1 MRALRY
7 LYLLTLVVW
16 LGGMVTLGALA
27 APAAFE
33 ILEAYDPEMGRV
45 LAGDVFG
52 EILRRFHFVAYGSGV
67 ILLGCLGAM
76 ATRRPRPRALGVR
89 AGIVGAML
97 VISICSGV
105 WVSRAIE
112 ELQQDIGAPISTL
125 QDDDPRRARFGML
138 HGLSTI
144 LMGINLA
151 GGLVLVYWEGG
162 AFERS

>member
-1 MRALRY
+1 
-7 LYLLTLVVW
+7 
-16 LGGMVTLGALA
+16 MVTLGALV

-33 ILEAYDPEMGRV
+33 ILEAYDPELGRV

-52 EILRRFHFVAYGSGV
+52 EILRWFHFVAYGSGV

-97 VISICSGV
+97 VISLASSVWLSG
-105 WVSRAIE
+105 AIE
-112 ELQQDIGAPISTL
+112 ELQQETGAPISTL
-125 QDDDPRRARFGML
+125 QDDDPRRSRVGML

-144 LMGINLA
+144 LMGIAIA
-151 GGLVLVYWEGG
+151 GGLVLVYREGS

>member
-7 LYLLTLVVW
+7 LYLLTLIIW

-27 APAAFE
+27 APAVFE
-33 ILEAYDPEMGRV
+33 VLEASDPDMGRV

-52 EILRRFHFVAYGSGV
+52 EILRRFHFVAYASGV

-97 VISICSGV
+97 VISLYSGV
-105 WVSRAIE
+105 WVSGAIE
-112 ELQQDIGAPISTL
+112 ELQQEIGVPISTL
-125 QDDDPRRARFGML
+125 QDDDPRRSRFDML
-138 HGLSTI
+138 HGLSEI
-144 LMGINLA
+144 LMGINIA
-151 GGLVLVYWEGG
+151 GGLVLVYWEGT